1 MNGRPR
7 IVTMATAVALAGL
20 PTAARAAE
28 TTGNELWSLCTS
40 KGATENSLCF
50 GYVTAIAEAIGQPTG
65 VYGWRACFPEQVTRK
80 QVVDVVT
87 RYLDQHP
94 EERHLTAGSLIANAL
109 AKAFRCKQ

>member
-7 IVTMATAVALAGL
+7 IVAMTAAVVLVCL
-20 PTAARAAE
+20 PTATRADV
-28 TTGNELWSLCTS
+28 TTGKELWPLCTS

-50 GYVTAIAEAIGQPTG
+50 GYVTAIAEAMGQPTG
-65 VYGWRACFPEQVTRK
+65 VYGWRACVPEQVTRK
-80 QVVDVVT
+80 QVVDVVM

-94 EERHLTAGSLIANAL
+94 EERHSTAGSLVANVL